1 MGNSTRIP
9 RAIDEHHGYM
19 GITSAYLLA
28 GEPTNNGARL
38 GLLPAEVTQWKGF
51 SDREAILYAKYYDK
65 KNSRTTAI
73 KDELL
78 VIIEETIAFD
88 KKYHFLDR
96 ISSSLNVNVTD
107 LTTFNIKS
115 GVMAKAGRTIHQ
127 TPINEVVTVAI
138 TPFGGGSVNIK
149 CYNSNSQYAGILD
162 SADCVQYLYMVG
174 STPPVSA
181 ENDSLKLGSSTKG
194 IFTLATSP
202 GCSGKNLYIY
212 FRWFNSK
219 HPEIAGPWS
228 SLQTTILL

>member
-1 MGNSTRIP
+1 
-9 RAIDEHHGYM
+9 M

-28 GEPTNNGARL
+28 GEPNNNGKRL
-38 GLLPAEVTQWKGF
+38 GLLPEEVTQWKGF
-51 SDREAILYAKYYDK
+51 SDRVDALYAKYYDK
-65 KNSRTTAI
+65 KKGRTTAI

-78 VIIEETIAFD
+78 VIIEETISFD

-115 GVMAKAGRTIHQ
+115 GVMAKGMRTLHQ
-127 TPINEVVTVAI
+127 TPIGELVKTDI
-138 TPFGGGSVNIK
+138 TPIGGGSVTIK
-149 CYNSNSQYAGILD
+149 CYNSTSKRAGILD
-162 SADCVQYLYMVG
+162 TADCVQYLHMVG

-228 SLQTTILL
+228 PLQTMLLL